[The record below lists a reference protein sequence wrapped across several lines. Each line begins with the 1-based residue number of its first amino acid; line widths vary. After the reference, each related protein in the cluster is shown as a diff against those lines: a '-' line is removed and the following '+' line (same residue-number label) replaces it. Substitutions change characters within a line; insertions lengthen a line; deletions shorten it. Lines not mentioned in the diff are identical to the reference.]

1 MQVTFDPLKDVNNRV
16 KVRFYFTG
24 LLQNGV
30 TCIWPDKMLLWDI
43 NSVNSVAV
51 DLPTALCGCF
61 TILDRKSYKDG
72 KPK

>member
-16 KVRFYFTG
+16 NVRFYFTG
-24 LLQNGV
+24 ILQNGV

-51 DLPTALCGCF
+51 DLPTVRVFYHFGSK
-61 TILDRKSYKDG
+61 ILQG
-72 KPK
+72 W

>member
-24 LLQNGV
+24 ILQNGV

-51 DLPTALCGCF
+51 DLPTVRVFYHFGSK
-61 TILDRKSYKDG
+61 ILQG
-72 KPK
+72 W